1 MPAANSS
8 GPSRRRSQPQAP
20 SIAPKS
26 ITKSIYR
33 SAAWRPATS
42 DQGRDFKTVK
52 AEQKCSAFSFRNLTC
67 CHERNGGEGGI
78 RTHGTV
84 SRTLA
89 FEAST
94 FNRSVTSPRPWP
106 SVYQRA
112 CRRGY
117 AAFNRNGR
125 GTTKFPAAILPPRGK
140 EGLEKGS
147 GFFGWQA
154 WRDFY
159 LMIQFGTGQDFETGA
174 EGAALRIVGCVN

>member
-1 MPAANSS
+1 MARHGWERIQSS
-8 GPSRRRSQPQAP
+8 RAVVNTFVCTTVICDQAQKVEIDTTD
-20 SIAPKS
+20 SKAGKS
-26 ITKSIYR
+26 
-33 SAAWRPATS
+33 ATC
-42 DQGRDFKTVK
+42 RD
-52 AEQKCSAFSFRNLTC
+52 
-67 CHERNGGEGGI
+67 GGEGGI

-106 SVYQRA
+106 SVYQRG

-117 AAFNRNGR
+117 VAFNRNGR

-147 GFFGWQA
+147 GFFRRHA

-159 LMIQFGTGQDFETGA
+159 LVIQFGTGQDFETGA
-174 EGAALRIVGCVN
+174 EAAALRILVSLN